1 MWQIKF
7 LTYILEIVFPSL
19 PIIMLYSLRMSVL
32 KEPFRLSNFSVISSD
47 ISCNK
52 LQQYAK
58 IKNSTL

>member
-7 LTYILEIVFPSL
+7 LTYILGVVFPSL

-32 KEPFRLSNFSVISSD
+32 KEPLKLSNFSVISSD